1 MGYQGRSPWL
11 VGITAAMTLAVI
23 DPVRAQAPVGHPQ
36 WLPATYHAPYLYR
49 FVAPI
54 DYGHRRAVMRDEFDG
69 CISGRAW
76 HKSQQASRLSETFPL
91 SYNRRFAIPNRNI
104 EI

>member
-1 MGYQGRSPWL
+1 MKHLL
-11 VGITAAMTLAVI
+11 VGITAAMALAVI
-23 DPVRAQAPVGHPQ
+23 DPV
-36 WLPATYHAPYLYR
+36 LYR

-91 SYNRRFAIPNRNI
+91 ASNRRSAIPSRNI
-104 EI
+104 GV

>member
-1 MGYQGRSPWL
+1 MKHLL
-11 VGITAAMTLAVI
+11 VGIAAAMILAVI
-23 DPVRAQAPVGHPQ
+23 DPVRGAGPVGHPQ
-36 WLPATYHAPYLYR
+36 WPPATYPAPYLYR

-76 HKSQQASRLSETFPL
+76 HKSEQTSRLSETSPL
-91 SYNRRFAIPNRNI
+91 ASNRRSAILNRSI
-104 EI
+104 GV